1 MSIFTQELLGLFKLG
16 KRKTTYK
23 PSQDYIEV
31 GRLYSSSTLNTG
43 SSYAPRMEPYMMKIS
58 DIGSSQILGGAG
70 ITVTNASGIST
81 VNIDYLGADN
91 FINIAPATTSIKSD
105 LFIFHSSSDYNVYKD
120 YIYNMPGFY
129 EGWSIQDSSSTTQSI
144 INSGILKIV
153 GNDGINTTMNGPGIM
168 DLSLVDSGVVAGSYT
183 SADITVNSKGLV
195 TAASNGSG
203 LPLASFSINL
213 TGALLNQSN
222 IANLTG
228 LTTSLLATGV
238 YQVSFNTL
246 GNQTYL
252 INAYVEIAYNSLPV
266 SAIISNKYV
275 DGFVVTLIDTTPT
288 NIAAVVNIVM
298 YA

>member
-91 FINIAPATTSIKSD
+91 FINIAPTTAAIKTD
-105 LFIFHSSSDYNVYKD
+105 VFIFHSTTNTDVYKD
-120 YIYNMPGFY
+120 YFYNMPGYY
-129 EGWSIQDSSSTTQSI
+129 EGWVAIDSSNVSQAI
-144 INSGILKIV
+144 DGNLKF
-153 GNDGINTTMNGPGIM
+153 NGINGITTAISSPNVL
-168 DLSLVDSGVVAGSYT
+168 DVSLSNSGVVAGSYT
-183 SADITVNSKGLV
+183 STDITVNAQGII
-195 TAASNGSG
+195 TAASNNTT

-252 INAYVEIAYNSLPV
+252 INAYVEIAYNNLPV

-288 NIAAVVNIVM
+288 NIAAIVNIVM